1 MTRPFLGGYRSQH
14 HSRDA
19 VQGGQGIVMRGASER
34 GTASTEGCSPV
45 MSQTDRE
52 KHGSRLAFFISPRLG
67 ALVLLAV
74 FLIALLLWR

>member
-1 MTRPFLGGYRSQH
+1 
-14 HSRDA
+14 
-19 VQGGQGIVMRGASER
+19 
-34 GTASTEGCSPV
+34 